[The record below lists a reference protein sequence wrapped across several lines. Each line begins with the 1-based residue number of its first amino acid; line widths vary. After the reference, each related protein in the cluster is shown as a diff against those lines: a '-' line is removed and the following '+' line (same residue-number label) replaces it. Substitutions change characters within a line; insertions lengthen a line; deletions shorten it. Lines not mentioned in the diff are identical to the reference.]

1 MSDFEFSLYPLIR
14 LNTFK
19 QVSIAI
25 ILIVF
30 LILSPLLAE
39 ELSFFGGDTSISDA
53 SKESFADLLNKNSD
67 SSYRGVVTGNI
78 IGVDPRERYLFI
90 RPKEQ
95 DLPRMYIYVDPRTRF
110 TLSKLGLKKRTR
122 FGTAIEGHR
131 IAARVFMRQGVI
143 VADEVFFVEG
153 DFEPHSRYERKVFKK
168 AAPKTPEKAEGGG
181 H

>member
-1 MSDFEFSLYPLIR
+1 MSDFELSPYSLIR

-19 QVSIAI
+19 QVPIAI
-25 ILIVF
+25 ILIIF
-30 LILSPLLAE
+30 LISSTVLAE
-39 ELSFFGGDTSISDA
+39 ELSFFGDDTSLSDA
-53 SKESFADLLNKNSD
+53 SRESFADLLNKNSD

-110 TLSKLGLKKRTR
+110 TLSKIGLKKRTR
-122 FGTAIEGHR
+122 FSSAIEGDR

-143 VADEVFFVEG
+143 VADEVFFVQG
-153 DFEPHSRYERKVFKK
+153 DFEPPSRYERKIFQK
-168 AAPKTPEKAEGGG
+168 AAPKTPQKAEGGG